1 MTIDDKMKQRLSAF
15 TRRWNSMRAQL
26 GHMLDSATT
35 EIKETPPP
43 ARMSSRARRSYDEAS
58 VIRVPNMSPEEAE
71 WAARV
76 AEVLHAAWENG
87 EAHVSIGSLRGHKP
101 ALRDT
106 TARQRDPNVV
116 PGPHSEQEQDGMAQ
130 GPAASFM
137 PKKPDEPVP
146 GGVVYDPKTD
156 TIRKTD

>member
-1 MTIDDKMKQRLSAF
+1 MTIDDKMKHRLSAF

-26 GHMLDSATT
+26 GHMLDSTTT
-35 EIKETPPP
+35 EIKDTPPP

-58 VIRVPNMSPEEAE
+58 VVRVPASPEELEASK
-71 WAARV
+71 V
-76 AEVLHAAWENG
+76 VG
-87 EAHVSIGSLRGHKP
+87 EALHDAWREGEMHVSLTGMRGYKP
-101 ALRDT
+101 TLRDM
-106 TARQRDPNVV
+106 TARQRDPNVI
-116 PGPHSEQEQDGMAQ
+116 PGPHSAEQQAGMTH